1 MVVALLVISVLGNI
15 LLLYSA
21 FVTVRNIE
29 NYEDLVDEY
38 EGRIQWFY
46 EEASNILATARKL
59 DSREMFEKDDEVGQ
73 VFEQLIEITSEL
85 RKLIYDTEETEK
97 EESLLDE

>member
-1 MVVALLVISVLGNI
+1 MAVALLVISVLGNI

-21 FVTVRNIE
+21 FIAVQNIE
-29 NYEDLVDEY
+29 KYEDLVDEY
-38 EGRIQWFY
+38 EGRIQWFH

-59 DSREMFEKDDEVGQ
+59 DRREMFENDDEVGQ
-73 VFEQLIEITSEL
+73 VFEQLIDITGEL

>member
-1 MVVALLVISVLGNI
+1 MVVALLVISVLVNI
-15 LLLYSA
+15 LLFYSA

-29 NYEDLVDEY
+29 KYEDLVDEY
-38 EGRIQWFY
+38 EGRIEWFY
-46 EEASNILATARKL
+46 EEASNILTTARKL

-73 VFEQLIEITSEL
+73 IFEQLIQITGEL
-85 RKLIYDTEETEK
+85 RKLIYDTEETEE